1 MGFDLIP
8 AIDLRGGRCV
18 RLLQGDYARE
28 TVYSE
33 DPAST
38 AAGWTEAGAKI
49 LHVVDLDGA
58 ASGRPVN
65 LEALRTIRRSTDATI
80 EFGGGLRDDQ
90 AIQAALDAGADRI
103 VLGTALVNRPQW
115 VEQLCAE
122 MAERVVVGVDA
133 RDGRVA
139 TDGWKAISSVTT
151 EELVHRAN
159 SLGVRWGLFTD
170 IQRDG
175 TLAGPNLEALQAV
188 VRQANFG
195 VLASGGMSSID
206 DLDAAREAGAAGA
219 IIGRA
224 LYTGQIDLQVALARL
239 DA

>member
-1 MGFDLIP
+1 M
-8 AIDLRGGRCV
+8 
-18 RLLQGDYARE
+18 
-28 TVYSE
+28 
-33 DPAST
+33 
-38 AAGWTEAGAKI
+38 
-49 LHVVDLDGA
+49 
-58 ASGRPVN
+58 
-65 LEALRTIRRSTDATI
+65 
-80 EFGGGLRDDQ
+80 
-90 AIQAALDAGADRI
+90 
-103 VLGTALVNRPQW
+103 
-115 VEQLCAE
+115 
-122 MAERVVVGVDA
+122 
-133 RDGRVA
+133 
-139 TDGWKAISSVTT
+139 
-151 EELVHRAN
+151 HRAN

>member
-18 RLLQGDYARE
+18 RLLQGDYAHE

-33 DPAST
+33 HPAAT

-65 LEALRTIRRSTDATI
+65 LEALRAIRRSTAATI
-80 EFGGGLRDDQ
+80 EYGGGLRDDE
-90 AIQAALDAGADRI
+90 AIRAALDAGADRI
-103 VLGTALVNRPQW
+103 VLGTALINHPQW

-122 MAERVVVGVDA
+122 MAERVVVGIDA

-139 TDGWKAISSVTT
+139 TDGWQVTSSVTT
-151 EELVHRAN
+151 EELVERAN
-159 SLGVRWGLFTD
+159 GLGVQWGLFTD

-188 VRQANFG
+188 ARRASFG
-195 VLASGGMSSID
+195 VLASGGMSSIA
-206 DLDAAREAGAAGA
+206 DLEAARDAGAAGA

-224 LYTGQIDLQVALARL
+224 LYTGQIDLHDAVARFE
-239 DA
+239 